1 MISVH
6 FHGKP
11 FNITVIQVIASTT
24 NADEAEVEWF
34 YEDPQDLL
42 KLTPKKMHFHHRERN
57 AKIGSQKIP
66 GVTGKFDLGVQ
77 NEAGQTLKEFYQ
89 ENMLIITN
97 TFSQQP
103 KR

>member
-1 MISVH
+1 MPKKLKLNRSMKI
-6 FHGKP
+6 
-11 FNITVIQVIASTT
+11 
-24 NADEAEVEWF
+24 
-34 YEDPQDLL
+34 QDLE
-42 KLTPKKMHFHHRERN
+42 LTPKKKKVLFIIGDWS
-57 AKIGSQKIP
+57 AKIGSQEIT
-66 GVTGKFDLGVQ
+66 GITGKFGLGVQ